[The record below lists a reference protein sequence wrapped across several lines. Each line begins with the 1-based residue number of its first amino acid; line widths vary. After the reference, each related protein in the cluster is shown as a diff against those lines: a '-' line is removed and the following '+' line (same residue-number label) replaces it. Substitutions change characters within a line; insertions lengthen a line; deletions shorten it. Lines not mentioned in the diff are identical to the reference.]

1 MAGQPV
7 TISFQQYQFIG
18 AHQTVTPTAA
28 SGVTVPAGANAILAQ
43 AVGQNV
49 RIKFD
54 GAQPSPTSGF
64 QIRAG
69 DPPVL
74 LVLHEGQFFYVI
86 NETSG
91 GTFEWIGVSQ
101 PN

>member
-1 MAGQPV
+1 MANAG
-7 TISFQQYQFIG
+7 TISFSSYQFVG
-18 AHQTVTPTAA
+18 QHQTVTPT
-28 SGVTVPAGANAILAQ
+28 SSSPIVIPAGANAILMQ
-43 AVGQNV
+43 AVGQNARV
-49 RIKFD
+49 KFD

-74 LVLHEGQFFYVI
+74 FVGHEGQFFYVI
-86 NETSG
+86 TEASG